1 LKNIW
6 NKSLVEQAVER
17 ILDLISE
24 RDLEVGDKLPTE
36 TELSEILGVGRS
48 TVREAVSRLGNH
60 GVLTVRQGKGTFL
73 NRVTATTLL
82 SGQDPI
88 YRLVDLNRNELQDV
102 MDVRKILEVEVVRRV
117 ARRITDNDLAELR
130 EYHEKHVEAKN
141 SSLAYTLD
149 IDFHMAL
156 ARFSGNSVLPQIL
169 SLLRNLL
176 NRYTDVV
183 SSTLELPAYAEKI
196 LEQHRQILVALE
208 ERDEEQAAQAMLRH
222 LTTSQFTVLANY
234 DIFIEQRKLRSRNGS
249 L

>member
-1 LKNIW
+1 M
-6 NKSLVEQAVER
+6 ER

-141 SSLAYTLD
+141 SSLAYTRD

>member
-1 LKNIW
+1 MKNIW

-141 SSLAYTLD
+141 SSLAYTRD

>member
-141 SSLAYTLD
+141 SSLAYTRD